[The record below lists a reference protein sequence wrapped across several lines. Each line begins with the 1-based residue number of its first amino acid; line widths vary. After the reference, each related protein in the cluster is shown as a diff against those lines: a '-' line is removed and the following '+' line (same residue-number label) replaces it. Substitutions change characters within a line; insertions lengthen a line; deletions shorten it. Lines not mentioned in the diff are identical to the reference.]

1 MTHPIPSPH
10 APVALRSQSKLN
22 RMLLFIALAAVV
34 ALTAAVVI
42 LTNDNDQATSAS
54 KASPAVQQ
62 QPQTAPGVRFD
73 GGPDEGTRGLAA
85 QRQLPVG
92 TRFDG
97 GPDEGSRGAT
107 SYYDSPLQRSSY
119 QPAPA
124 DSFKDRAGGPRMIP
138 QGPAGN

>member
-42 LTNDNDQATSAS
+42 LTNDNDQAASAS

-62 QPQTAPGVRFD
+62 QPQTSAGVRFD
-73 GGPDEGTRGLAA
+73 GGPEEGTRGPVH
-85 QRQLPVG
+85 LP
-92 TRFDG
+92 
-97 GPDEGSRGAT
+97 
-107 SYYDSPLQRSSY
+107 Q
-119 QPAPA
+119 
-124 DSFKDRAGGPRMIP
+124 FKERAGGPSSLVP
-138 QGPAGN
+138 HGPAGR